1 MLDSFIAWLDSYVTR
16 EQPSTIVRA
25 MLAMMT
31 FAGLL
36 GTLSGEQAIRAGA
49 FVVGI
54 VSALSAVLILL
65 ADRRRLTRE
74 NDSNRVLLSRY
85 CDTIANNSVEPL
97 VRIENWRQRVEV
109 QPNGDVTETLT
120 LKAVALREEVP
131 FIRLTAGCR
140 WDQPDRYRRR
150 VKVTARSV
158 TINGVSGTKWHV
170 TSSWRSIQKL
180 TSVLHLH
187 LPIKRG
193 QVVTFEV
200 TRTWP
205 AKCRPLM
212 RDGQAEDF
220 TLETTA
226 LLETQHVE
234 YTIVLPLGFEAV
246 YEEIGTGE
254 PDVQLSADADGGR
267 IFTWRADKVPTL
279 TKVGIRLQLK

>member
-25 MLAMMT
+25 MIAMMT

-36 GTLSGEQAIRAGA
+36 GTLSGQQAIRVGA
-49 FVVGI
+49 FVVVV
-54 VSALSAVLILL
+54 VSALSAVLVLL
-65 ADRRRLTRE
+65 ADRRRLVRE
-74 NDSNRVLLSRY
+74 NETNRVLLSRY
-85 CDTIANNSVEPL
+85 CDAIANNSVEPL

-109 QPNGDVTETLT
+109 QPSGDVTETLT
-120 LKAVALREEVP
+120 LRAVALREEVP

-150 VKVTARSV
+150 VKVIARSA
-158 TINGVSGTKWHV
+158 TINGVAGTKWNV
-170 TSSWRSIQKL
+170 TSSWKSIQKL

-187 LPIKRG
+187 IPIKRG
-193 QVVTFEV
+193 QMITFEV

-212 RDGQAEDF
+212 RDGRAEDF

-226 LLETQHVE
+226 LLETQHVD
-234 YTIVLPLGFEAV
+234 YTVVLPPGFEAV

-254 PDVQLSADADGGR
+254 PDVQLSTDADGGR

-279 TKVGIRLQLK
+279 TKVGIRLELK